1 MKKTVL
7 IVDDEQH
14 IRDNLKEFLE
24 DDYDVFLAASFEE
37 AKKIIGDLSGKL
49 DYAITDLKLDNSS
62 EYSGIAVFK
71 WIKQQTPK
79 THCIVLSAYPLLEG
93 DYGDKD
99 AKSKKS
105 EVESQFE
112 ESLKDYPNKDEM
124 LEEVKKNYISKGGEK
139 NYIKAIMEKL
149 LDLEER

>member
-24 DDYDVFLAASFEE
+24 DDYAVFLAASFEE
-37 AKKIIGDLSGKL
+37 AKKIIGELSGKL

-62 EYSGIAVFK
+62 EYGGIAVFNL
-71 WIKQQTPK
+71 IKQQTPK
-79 THCIVLSAYPLLEG
+79 THCIVLSAYPFEG

-99 AKSKKS
+99 AKSRKS

-124 LEEVKKNYISKGGEK
+124 LEEVKNNYISKGGEK
-139 NYIKAIMEKL
+139 NYIKAIMAKL